1 MKDNMKIIKGNIIFT
16 ETSKEFKVIE
26 NGYIILKNGIIE
38 NIVDKLGEEYK
49 NLEIIDYGNK
59 LIIPG
64 FIDMHLHAPQFAN
77 RGLGLDKELLPWLE
91 TYTFPEESK
100 FSDDEYARKIYS
112 RFVHELW
119 KNGTTSS
126 IIFATIHKDST
137 NILMNLLNDA
147 GLAAYVGKVNMD
159 RNSPDY
165 LIEKTEDSL
174 VDTEEWICEHTN
186 VDSIVKPIITPRF
199 VPSCSS
205 ELMRGLGELAEK
217 YNLPVQSH
225 LSENRGE
232 IEWVKELH
240 PNSKNYAD
248 VYNEYKLFGQTPTVM
263 AHCVFND
270 EDEITLMAENKIFV
284 AHSPISNFNLSSGIA
299 PVRKYLNADVNVGF
313 ATDVSGG
320 HSLSMKD
327 VIVSAIQSSKM
338 RWVYLDDSEDSISL
352 PEAFYLSTKSSG
364 AFFGKVGSFE
374 NGYDFDALII
384 DDENISS
391 IDANTVV
398 ERLEKFIYIGDDR
411 NIFERYV
418 KGNKLIEPKIY

>member
-1 MKDNMKIIKGNIIFT
+1 
-16 ETSKEFKVIE
+16 
-26 NGYIILKNGIIE
+26 
-38 NIVDKLGEEYK
+38 
-49 NLEIIDYGNK
+49 
-59 LIIPG
+59 
-64 FIDMHLHAPQFAN
+64 
-77 RGLGLDKELLPWLE
+77 
-91 TYTFPEESK
+91 
-100 FSDDEYARKIYS
+100 
-112 RFVHELW
+112 
-119 KNGTTSS
+119 
-126 IIFATIHKDST
+126 
-137 NILMNLLNDA
+137 
-147 GLAAYVGKVNMD
+147 
-159 RNSPDY
+159 
-165 LIEKTEDSL
+165 
-174 VDTEEWICEHTN
+174 
-186 VDSIVKPIITPRF
+186 
-199 VPSCSS
+199 
-205 ELMRGLGELAEK
+205 
-217 YNLPVQSH
+217 
-225 LSENRGE
+225 
-232 IEWVKELH
+232 
-240 PNSKNYAD
+240 
-248 VYNEYKLFGQTPTVM
+248 M

-299 PVRKYLNADVNVGF
+299 PVRKYLNANVNVGF

-391 IDANTVV
+391 IDANNVV

>member
-299 PVRKYLNADVNVGF
+299 PVRKYLNANVNVGF